1 MAGQVLVGVVLIHG
15 PGQAANLPRIRTV
28 CAGLDGLVVVSGE
41 PIPGA
46 VPPSPV
52 QGFNAGANRDIGIAE
67 ARRRFPGCAVLLLD
81 GDCIPGPTWAESHR
95 AACGGLRPTIA
106 CGARNEGTVADPR
119 TRPLT
124 WQGTTYPPSFVP
136 GGRSDCSLEE
146 IVAHRA
152 TWTCNLSINA
162 AALDRLEVAGHHVH
176 GLPRIFSP
184 MFDGLWGGEDT
195 GLGILAYHVGC
206 RIVTIDPAASYV
218 THVPHP
224 SRITSVANLR
234 RVHAYESR
242 VRELLWGFR
251 FPSYISKKSIKE
263 RLMDVCTNG
272 LFMLR
277 NRGTSYLGKASV

>member
-67 ARRRFPGCAVLLLD
+67 ARRRFPGCSVLLLD
-81 GDCIPGPTWAESHR
+81 GDCLPGPGWSDSHR
-95 AACGGLRPTIA
+95 RATAPPIPTVA
-106 CGARNEGTVADPR
+106 CGARLDRGVDPR
-119 TRPLT
+119 TKPLD
-124 WQGTTYPPSFVP
+124 WQGVHYEPSFR
-136 GGRSDCSLEE
+136 GGEYAPTLHE
-146 IVAHRA
+146 ILAHRA

-206 RIVTIDPAASYV
+206 RIVTLDPAASYV